1 MPSTHTPE
9 DTAAIMRCVDRYQ
22 QAVAQV
28 YVQASAGSD
37 AAWQAA
43 TAAYTEAH
51 AELFHTLNNLPGAQ
65 AGVLALTPQ
74 MRDRL
79 AAWRTG

>member
-1 MPSTHTPE
+1 MPSTHTPA

-22 QAVAQV
+22 QAIAQV

-43 TAAYTEAH
+43 QDVYAEAH
-51 AELFHTLNNLPGAQ
+51 AALLHTINNLPGTS
-65 AGVLALTPQ
+65 AGLVELTPAS
-74 MRDRL
+74 R
-79 AAWRTG
+79 